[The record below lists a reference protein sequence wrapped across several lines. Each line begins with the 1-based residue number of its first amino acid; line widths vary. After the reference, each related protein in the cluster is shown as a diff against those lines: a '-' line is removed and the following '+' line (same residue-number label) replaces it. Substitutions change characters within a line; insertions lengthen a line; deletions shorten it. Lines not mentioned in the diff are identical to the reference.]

1 MCSESSVITDLHNF
15 PSVQF
20 SLEYVGISPA
30 FSPACLRHLIEKE
43 ALSAEEVRFR
53 LSLIQAWPSFL
64 FLIIETV
71 ADAAFFVLIL
81 QLMHHFWL
89 P

>member
-1 MCSESSVITDLHNF
+1 MFRVVSHYRLAQFPLCAVFTGICRNF
-15 PSVQF
+15 PSIF
-20 SLEYVGISPA
+20 SCLSQALNRERGLE
-30 FSPACLRHLIEKE
+30 
-43 ALSAEEVRFR
+43 AEEVRFR

-81 QLMHHFWL
+81 QPIHHFWL